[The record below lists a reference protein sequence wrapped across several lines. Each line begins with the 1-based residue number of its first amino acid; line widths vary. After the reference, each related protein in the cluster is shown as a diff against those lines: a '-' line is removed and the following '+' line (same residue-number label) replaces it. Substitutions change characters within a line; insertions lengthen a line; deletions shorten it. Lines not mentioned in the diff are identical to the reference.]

1 MWLKKKGDRAE
12 NLALD
17 YLKQAGLKLIER
29 NYRCKQGE
37 IDLVMQDGED
47 LVFVEVRYRNTQ
59 KYGGAVSSVD
69 WRKQKKIITAALQ
82 YLQTLKKI
90 PPCRFD
96 VIAIQDQ
103 QKIEWLKNAFEA

>member
-1 MWLKKKGDRAE
+1 MRLKRKGDWAE

-17 YLKQAGLKLIER
+17 YLTQAGLKLVER

-37 IDLVMQDGED
+37 IDLVMQDGKD

-59 KYGGAVSSVD
+59 KFGGALSSVD
-69 WRKQKKIITAALQ
+69 WRKQKKIISTASQ
-82 YLQTLKKI
+82 YLQTLRNT

-96 VIAIQDQ
+96 VIAIQDM
-103 QKIEWLKNAFEA
+103 QKIEWLKNAFNA